1 MKRNIILIFSFLF
14 GSAYLFA
21 QGSPNGINYQA
32 VARDL
37 AGEPLANQ
45 NINVKI
51 FITNAT
57 GLTTFYSEE
66 HNVTTNQFGLFTLVI
81 GTGGNRFPSSNF
93 QIKSLAWGN
102 QAHFIKFEID
112 GQASSLIQLL
122 SVPYAF
128 YADNSGNGGVQ
139 GPTGPQG
146 VTGPSGAKGATG
158 VTGTTGTT
166 GAMGITGPTGTT
178 GLQGIQGVTGATGT
192 TGAMGVTGPTGTTG
206 LQGVQ
211 GATGATGT
219 TGLTG
224 ATGTTGV
231 AGTTGLTGP
240 TGPAPANATDAT
252 NANVWSIVGNAGIN
266 PVSHFLGTTDAQ
278 PIIFRTSNTER
289 MRILSTGNVGIGTIN
304 PLQQFTLSHATS
316 PIFRL
321 ERSGLNMFDW
331 EVYSDN
337 MGFHIRGG
345 ADGTGG
351 SLTDYVTI
359 DGNGK
364 VGIGTGIPSQKLDV
378 NGNTNILG
386 DGAGDPLVVRSP
398 IDGFSLTIKE
408 SDNGG
413 EAARIFGYATRGRML
428 LYNNGSSAINLDAD
442 PSTFSYIN
450 AGNVGIGTS
459 TPGAKLQINN
469 TTALTSVDIQTT
481 LNSASPKYGINS
493 YNNSSGAGSNYGGYF
508 YVTGST
514 IDNYAVYGSA
524 AGNSGTKTGL
534 YGAATGTGTNY
545 ALRSSAVGGTTN
557 WAGYFDGGNVFIQN
571 NLGIGIS
578 PTFPLHVYTTTNI
591 RAGYFETN
599 GANSASSKPCISGI
613 VNNPL
618 GTGDNKAGAF
628 NVINAASAN
637 NYGVHSF
644 ILNSAGNN
652 YGVRADISGGGTN
665 NYGYYANVIG
675 GTVNW
680 SAYFAAGNVYA
691 NDKVLVGTTSPTWSY
706 DKMYVYGTTTF
717 PTFYVENSS
726 TTGGQGIKSSVVTA
740 GSGTRYAI
748 IGEATS
754 ATNNYGI
761 RGDGQ
766 GGTNSY
772 GVYGVAQ
779 NATTYNYGVFG
790 YGWGGSNAI
799 GLWGQAGNGTNNYA
813 VYSNGN
819 QISTTSANWTVI
831 SDRKMKNHIENLNI
845 NAIETIM
852 KLKPKEY
859 EYRYNEY
866 SFMNLPT
873 TKQWGFI
880 AQEVEEV
887 IPEMIREVGFPGNVD
902 ENGKVINE
910 EVKMKGVNYDRL
922 YPLLIKA
929 IQEQQIQIEELKKQV
944 EELKN
949 K

>member
-1 MKRNIILIFSFLF
+1 MKKKHIITLSFLLFVFF
-14 GSAYLFA
+14 GLFA

-45 NINVKI
+45 NLNVKI

-81 GTGGNRFPSSNF
+81 GTGGNRFPNSNS
-93 QIKSLAWGN
+93 QVKSLAWGT

-112 GQASSLIQLL
+112 GQASSLLQLL

-146 VTGPSGAKGATG
+146 VPGPSGAKGVTGTTGITGTAGITGPTGLTGTTGLQGIPG

-166 GAMGITGPTGTT
+166 GIAGITGPTGTT
-178 GLQGIQGVTGATGT
+178 GLQGLQGVTGAKGT
-192 TGAMGVTGPTGTTG
+192 
-206 LQGVQ
+206 
-211 GATGATGT
+211 TGT

-252 NANVWSIVGNAGIN
+252 NANVWSILGNANII
-266 PVSHFLGTTDAQ
+266 PASHFLGTTDAQ
-278 PIIFRTSNTER
+278 PIIFKTSNTER

-337 MGFHIRGG
+337 TGFHIKGG

-351 SLTDYVTI
+351 ALTDYVTI

-398 IDGFSLTIKE
+398 IDGFSLTVKE
-408 SDNGG
+408 SDNGNV
-413 EAARIFGYATRGRML
+413 AARIFGYATRGRML
-428 LYNNGSSAINLDAD
+428 LNNNGNPAINLDAD

-459 TPGAKLQINN
+459 IPGAKLQIIN
-469 TTALTSVDIQTT
+469 TTENTSTDIQTT

-508 YVTGST
+508 YVANST

-524 AGNSGTKTGL
+524 GGNSGTKTGL
-534 YGAATGTGTNY
+534 YGTATGTGTNY
-545 ALRSSAVGGTTN
+545 ALRSSAVGGTIN

-571 NLGIGIS
+571 NLGIGTTS
-578 PTFPLHVYTTTNI
+578 PVLNLH
-591 RAGYFETN
+591 
-599 GANSASSKPCISGI
+599 
-613 VNNPL
+613 
-618 GTGDNKAGAF
+618 
-628 NVINAASAN
+628 INAASEVTPPSSGTIAAGISRYSVGGSPIVLDMGIVDDMYTGAWLQAHNSSNMATNQPILLNPNGGNIGIGSLNAPTEKLDVSGSVKITGTVSEELNHSATGLAN
-637 NYGVHSF
+637 LIPIAYGAVSSTGVIQSGTGNFIVNYAGLGQYQIIVTGHALTQTNCSVSITTF
-644 ILNSAGNN
+644 NSNPRFAGL
-652 YGVRADISGGGTN
+652 GSSGGGI
-665 NYGYYANVIG
+665 YIYIRDA
-675 GTVNW
+675 
-680 SAYFAAGNVYA
+680 
-691 NDKVLVGTTSPTWSY
+691 
-706 DKMYVYGTTTF
+706 
-717 PTFYVENSS
+717 SS
-726 TTGGQGIKSSVVTA
+726 TFIDNGFSF
-740 GSGTRYAI
+740 I
-748 IGEATS
+748 I
-754 ATNNYGI
+754 Y
-761 RGDGQ
+761 
-766 GGTNSY
+766 
-772 GVYGVAQ
+772 
-779 NATTYNYGVFG
+779 
-790 YGWGGSNAI
+790 
-799 GLWGQAGNGTNNYA
+799 
-813 VYSNGN
+813 
-819 QISTTSANWTVI
+819 
-831 SDRKMKNHIENLNI
+831 
-845 NAIETIM
+845 
-852 KLKPKEY
+852 
-859 EYRYNEY
+859 
-866 SFMNLPT
+866 
-873 TKQWGFI
+873 KQ
-880 AQEVEEV
+880 
-887 IPEMIREVGFPGNVD
+887 
-902 ENGKVINE
+902 
-910 EVKMKGVNYDRL
+910 
-922 YPLLIKA
+922 
-929 IQEQQIQIEELKKQV
+929 
-944 EELKN
+944 
-949 K
+949 